1 MEQRSCLFLASTQ
14 STASSLVNR
23 LDLVISIE
31 IFYLSASWDKKTFV
45 IVRFVL
51 ISSSVKN
58 CIKVLLSAD
67 IYIAIHR
74 YVLSD
79 VSIELWSLNFRFLS
93 KHHASHTPLCHISL
107 AWAHQNLG
115 VQLHTR
121 FRCPCRN
128 IRWWWFPMVSN
139 HCIKSCYLSDQQ
151 FFSSINPKYNNLFC
165 QIYVDVHKLFWNSNL
180 QVWNFRTICVNLCKP
195 DKISRYRTLFP
206 YKSDPMP
213 SFFT

>member
-1 MEQRSCLFLASTQ
+1 MSWAKEISRNKSSFL
-14 STASSLVNR
+14 R
-23 LDLVISIE
+23 
-31 IFYLSASWDKKTFV
+31 YLSIFWP
-45 IVRFVL
+45 VRQSRAAVENNLSLSQNTL
-51 ISSSVKN
+51 ISWY
-58 CIKVLLSAD
+58 

-121 FRCPCRN
+121 FCCPCRN
-128 IRWWWFPMVSN
+128 IRWWWFSMVSN

-206 YKSDPMP
+206 YKPAP
-213 SFFT
+213 RQGVP